1 MKYYAITVTYT
12 RQQSPDRITCDIT
25 VKATSRAEAIHKVS
39 ALIQTPEY
47 QYIDADRVNAIE
59 LTKF

>member
-1 MKYYAITVTYT
+1 MNYYAITVTYT
-12 RQQSPDRITCDIT
+12 RQHSTDRITCDI
-25 VKATSRAEAIHKVS
+25 AIQAASRADAIHKVS